1 MAPMANEQV
10 MVFHHAVG
18 MSASAEAPASEASA
32 PVGPARQSSAR
43 ESHTL
48 ELPHP
53 RRLVKTAAFRLIE
66 STIAPLALF
75 YGLLSVTGLR
85 VGLLA
90 ALGWCYAAMLVRMRG
105 KRRIPGIL
113 LLGAALLTVRT
124 SLALATGSTFIYFL
138 QPTLGTF
145 VLAGLFLFS
154 TRSSQ
159 PLVERLAHDFCP
171 LPDSL
176 MKTGKLR
183 EFFLRLSLLW
193 AFVYAVNGAATLAL
207 LLTSSLGTFL
217 VLRTAGSTALT
228 VSAIACSY
236 LWFRSSL
243 RREGVVLRWA
253 TFRP

>member
-1 MAPMANEQV
+1 MPSTATESLVPTPA
-10 MVFHHAVG
+10 
-18 MSASAEAPASEASA
+18 APAPGAT
-32 PVGPARQSSAR
+32 R
-43 ESHTL
+43 TL

-53 RRLVKTAAFRLIE
+53 RSLLKTAAFRLLE
-66 STIAPLALF
+66 STIAPLVLF

-90 ALGWCYAAMLVRMRG
+90 ALGWSYAAMLVRMRG
-105 KRRIPGIL
+105 QKRIPGIL

-124 SLALATGSTFIYFL
+124 GLALATGSVFVYFL
-138 QPTLGTF
+138 QPTLATF
-145 VLAGLFLFS
+145 VLAGLFLVS
-154 TRSSQ
+154 IRSSQ

-176 MKTGKLR
+176 MSTGKLR
-183 EFFLRLSLLW
+183 QFFLQLSLLW
-193 AFVYAVNGAATLAL
+193 ALVYAINGVATLIL

-217 VLRTAGSTALT
+217 VLRTIGSTALT

-253 TFRP
+253 TLRP